1 MPNSNE
7 IRSYVSS
14 NVANGLVG
22 IMALYPLV
30 MILVALSRGN
40 LFNVLWLPAF
50 VFFVLV
56 LLWLALRKGTYIAID
71 PQKDTLIGSAFFFPP
86 RKILIS
92 SITHVGVGRM
102 FLSWTVMKITFQTI
116 DGKKRTVGVGA
127 KQTLDKVQFQKILDA
142 LVNINPSL
150 QIPPELR

>member
-1 MPNSNE
+1 
-7 IRSYVSS
+7 
-14 NVANGLVG
+14 
-22 IMALYPLV
+22 
-30 MILVALSRGN
+30 
-40 LFNVLWLPAF
+40 
-50 VFFVLV
+50 
-56 LLWLALRKGTYIAID
+56 
-71 PQKDTLIGSAFFFPP
+71 
-86 RKILIS
+86 
-92 SITHVGVGRM
+92 M